1 MPRSAWE
8 LLRPIAYALMATSA
22 LFATHWPTA
31 LAQNSA
37 RLATPSHNVSAP
49 RAIEDGSI
57 SGVAFDSLLMA
68 PMGNVSIELVGSG
81 RTTRTDPRGKFSFDK
96 VPQGEHQ
103 LTLSSAAIDTLGF
116 GTLGATANVVAG
128 KRTEIHITT
137 PSLRTMWNR
146 NCLKFNTIGIDSGI
160 VWGTV
165 RDAATQ
171 NTLSEAAATF
181 HWYDLRAGDTP
192 GIFIREVDEQAHTN
206 ADGVYFA
213 CGLPSDVAIGSEGIT
228 KNAASGRIDY
238 ALGARRMQRLDL
250 TVSTEMVVVD
260 TVPASAPVNDF
271 APPRSV
277 IDSGKSSASRG
288 TANVRGRVLDEDNKP
303 VANALI
309 AIVNLDS
316 AVRSDASGQFRIAGV
331 AAGTQLL
338 NVRRV
343 GSPPVNNVVHLRPGQ
358 TTDVDVVMSSV
369 NTLTTVNVRAARS
382 WSKLR
387 TDFEQRKKNA
397 FARVI
402 EGDIFDKRADMY
414 SVLDNVARLRMTRS
428 GFGLDI
434 KIKRLTSGEC
444 TPFAFLDGLPIDAN
458 TASSLPVEMYRA
470 VEIYEN
476 PYAVPAE
483 YYTPAMMPCG
493 TILFWTKRIKW

>member
-1 MPRSAWE
+1 MPGAAGVPALHAQGGAPQTAPTISVRQLGSAG
-8 LLRPIAYALMATSA
+8 T
-22 LFATHWPTA
+22 
-31 LAQNSA
+31 
-37 RLATPSHNVSAP
+37 
-49 RAIEDGSI
+49 GSI
-57 SGVAFDSLLMA
+57 GGVAYDSLLMK
-68 PMGNVSIELVGSG
+68 PMANVSIELVGSG
-81 RTTRTDPRGKFSFDK
+81 RTSRTDPRGKFSFDK
-96 VPQGEHQ
+96 VPAGEHQ
-103 LTLSSAAIDTLGF
+103 LTLGAPALDTLGF
-116 GTLGATANVVAG
+116 GALGVTANVLAG
-128 KRTEIHITT
+128 KRTDVQIAT

-146 NCLKFNTIGIDSGI
+146 NCLTFNTIGIDSGI
-160 VWGTV
+160 VWGTI

-171 NTLSEAAATF
+171 KTLSEAAATF
-181 HWYDLRAGDTP
+181 HWYDLRAGNTP
-192 GIFIREVDEQAHTN
+192 GLLIREMDEQAHTN
-206 ADGVYFA
+206 AEGVYFA
-213 CGLPSDVAIGSEGIT
+213 CGLPSEVAIGSEGLT
-228 KNAASGRIDY
+228 KDAASGRIDY

-260 TVPASAPVNDF
+260 SVPADAPVNDLTP
-271 APPRSV
+271 ARSA
-277 IDSGKSSASRG
+277 IDSGRSIAPRG
-288 TANVRGRVLDEDNKP
+288 TATVRGRVLNEDNKP
-303 VANALI
+303 VANALV

-358 TTDVDVVMSSV
+358 TADVDVVMSSV
-369 NTLTTVNVRAARS
+369 NTLTTVNVRAARN

-387 TDFEQRKKNA
+387 LDFEQRKKNA

-402 EGDIFDKRADMY
+402 EGDIFEKRADMY
-414 SVLDNVARLRMTRS
+414 SVLDNVGRFRMTRN

-434 KIKRLTSGEC
+434 LIKRPTGKAC

-458 TASSLPVEMYRA
+458 TASSLPVDMYRA

-476 PYAVPAE
+476 PFAVPAE
-483 YYTPAMMPCG
+483 YYTPTMDPCG